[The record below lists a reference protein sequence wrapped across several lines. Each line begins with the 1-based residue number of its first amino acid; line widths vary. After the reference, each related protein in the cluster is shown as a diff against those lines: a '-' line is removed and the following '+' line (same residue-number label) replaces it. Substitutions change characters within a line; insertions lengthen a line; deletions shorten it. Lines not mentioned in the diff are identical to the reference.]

1 MSDVAPPP
9 SFQPGQGR
17 ARPSTQDVPRKP
29 EAQATPQ
36 QAPPPPSFA
45 PAQPAAIPRQTPAP
59 AQRAPKPVGPPP
71 SFAPVR
77 RQSAPS
83 QQTPSAPTPAPTRNY
98 GAGATAA
105 GPAALE
111 RAPIAK
117 PKKRRRKGSA
127 RRRVMATLSI
137 ILVALIAWPIWLVWH
152 TNSALNR
159 VDATSAMAG
168 TPGTT
173 YIFAGS
179 DSREGWNPADPTE
192 GERSDSTIMV
202 HRAPNGQ
209 ASMVSLPRD
218 SYLEIPGYGFNKLN
232 AAFALGGPE
241 LLIETVELNTGIKV
255 DHYVQIGMVG
265 VTDIVDALG
274 GVELCWDSDVS
285 DDLSGMYWT
294 AGCHVADGK
303 EALAFSRMRYEDPY
317 GDVGRQMRQRQVMN
331 AVVTE
336 ALKPSVLLNPIKQ
349 LELSNAAADTLTV
362 GKNTTVWDVA
372 QLMLA
377 MRKATS
383 AGLVGTPPI
392 SDPNAYNEV
401 GSVMLWDEGATDV
414 FFQRMLDGTLSEADF
429 RVM

>member
-17 ARPSTQDVPRKP
+17 ARPSTQDVTRKP

-59 AQRAPKPVGPPP
+59 AQRAPKPVDPPP

-83 QQTPSAPTPAPTRNY
+83 QQTPSAPAPPPTRNY

-111 RAPIAK
+111 RTPIAK

-127 RRRVMATLSI
+127 RRRVMATLSV
-137 ILVALIAWPIWLVWH
+137 ILVVLIAWPIWLVWH